1 MAGNI
6 QNIDLGVCSLVFGG
20 RDLGHTL
27 DGVTFKYEPI
37 TQELMVDQYGKTVVD
52 RAIIGEKVTVE
63 AGLAEI
69 TVRNMADAIPFGTYV
84 SGASGDHLHIG
95 SQAGG
100 LYSTKA
106 TTLVLHPIRN
116 GASDTSEDITIH
128 KAVMTADFEMA
139 YKVDE
144 QRVIPC
150 TFEALLDDTKN
161 TGQKLARYGK
171 ATIS

>member
-1 MAGNI
+1 MGNI
-6 QNIDLGVCSLVFGG
+6 QNIDIGVCSVNFNG

-27 DGVTFKYEPI
+27 DGVAFKYEPM
-37 TQELMVDQYGKTVVD
+37 TEDLNVDQYGKTVVD
-52 RAIIGEKVTVE
+52 KAQTGEKLTVE
-63 AGLAEI
+63 VGLAEI
-69 TVRNMADAIPFGTYV
+69 TVRNFADAVPFGSYA
-84 SGASGDHLHIG
+84 SGAQGEHVHIG
-95 SQAGG
+95 ANAGG

-106 TTLVLHPIRN
+106 GILILHPIRN

-128 KAVMTADFEMA
+128 KAVMTADFELA

-150 TFEALLDDTKN
+150 TFEALLDESKN